1 MLPSAKLDSVYRLAQ
16 AVLAECL
23 EYSSQ
28 AIFLKGGRKLAWG
41 LGEVRE
47 GKERWVCSCFMYISS
62 AKPLT

>member
-47 GKERWVCSCFMYISS
+47 GKERWVFLLYVH
-62 AKPLT
+62 